1 MDMRRLDAD
10 DKEVSLTFAKG
21 LEVICAFDGKN
32 RVLTMAE
39 VAQKTNLSRAVAR
52 RLVRT
57 LEQLGY
63 LASDRG
69 RYELTPH
76 VLRLTQG
83 FVEGRGISQ
92 IIQPILRLA
101 SDEVGEAVSFSM
113 LDDTEAV
120 YVAHSYGP
128 ARFTLNMVTTGSRI
142 PLLPTAAGRAML
154 AFLDAET
161 RDAIIADAP
170 LTAHTA
176 HTETSKDKLIA
187 QLGAIRAK
195 GYCFADAEYVE
206 GVDSLA
212 VPVFGAGG
220 KVIGAISIIFPQSRY
235 QPEHIE
241 LVMFPKLRQCAADIG
256 LTF

>member
-1 MDMRRLDAD
+1 MRVDAH
-10 DKEVSLTFAKG
+10 G
-21 LEVICAFDGKN
+21 LEHWRRFERLG
-32 RVLTMAE
+32 
-39 VAQKTNLSRAVAR
+39 RARAAGVHGYPHP
-52 RLVRT
+52 VEP
-57 LEQLGY
+57 EQHG
-63 LASDRG
+63 
-69 RYELTPH
+69 
-76 VLRLTQG
+76 LRLH
-83 FVEGRGISQ
+83 VAE
-92 IIQPILRLA
+92 A
-101 SDEVGEAVSFSM
+101 EADEVGEAVSFSM

-187 QLGAIRAK
+187 QLGTIRAK

-212 VPVFGAGG
+212 VPVLGVGG
-220 KVIGAISIIFPQSRY
+220 KVIGAISIIFPQNRY
-235 QPEHIE
+235 QPEDIE
-241 LVMFPKLRQCAADIG
+241 QVMFPKLRQCAADVG

>member
-1 MDMRRLDAD
+1 MRTLDEN

-21 LEVICAFDGKN
+21 LEVLCAFDGKH
-32 RVLTMAE
+32 RTLTMTE
-39 VAQKTNLSRAVAR
+39 VATKTNLSRAVAR

-63 LASDRG
+63 LSQDRG

-76 VLRLTQG
+76 VLRLAQG

-101 SDEVGEAVSFSM
+101 SDAVGEAVSFSM
-113 LDDTEAV
+113 LDDAEAV
-120 YVAHSYGP
+120 YVAHSSGP
-128 ARFTLNMVTTGSRI
+128 SRFTLNMVTTGSRI

-154 AFLDAET
+154 AFLDAPMRE
-161 RDAIIADAP
+161 AIIADAP
-170 LTAHTA
+170 LTAHTGR
-176 HTETSKDKLIA
+176 TETSKEKLIA
-187 QLGAIRAK
+187 QLEQIRVR

-212 VPVFGAGG
+212 VPVLGIGG
-220 KVIGAISIIFPQSRY
+220 KVMGAISIIFPQNRY
-235 QPEHIE
+235 LPDHIE
-241 LVMFPKLRQCAADIG
+241 QVLFPMLRQCAADVSQ
-256 LTF
+256 TF